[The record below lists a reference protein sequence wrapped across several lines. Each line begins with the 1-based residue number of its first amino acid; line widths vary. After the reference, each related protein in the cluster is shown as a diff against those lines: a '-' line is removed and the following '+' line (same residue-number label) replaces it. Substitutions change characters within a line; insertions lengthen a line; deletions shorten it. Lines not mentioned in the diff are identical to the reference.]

1 MRTKL
6 LATLAVG
13 AALFSAGCTRQV
25 VEQKEDLLSAAG
37 FRVKP
42 ANTPERRESLRSL
55 PPHELVHDEMDG
67 REVWVY
73 ADPLVCNC
81 LYVGT
86 PEAYQRYQRLN
97 VQQNIA
103 HSRLMAARMY
113 SRPMG
118 MRGMGPYGWGPWGGW
133 GF

>member
-1 MRTKL
+1 MRARL

-13 AALFSAGCTRQV
+13 VVLVSTGCTRQV

-37 FRVKP
+37 FRVKT

-55 PPHELVHDEMDG
+55 PPHELVRDELDG

-86 PEAYQRYQRLN
+86 PEEYQRYQRLN
-97 VQQNIA
+97 VQQDIA
-103 HSRLMAARMY
+103 NSRLMAARMY

-118 MRGMGPYGWGPWGGW
+118 MMGMGPYGWGPWGGW
-133 GF
+133 RF